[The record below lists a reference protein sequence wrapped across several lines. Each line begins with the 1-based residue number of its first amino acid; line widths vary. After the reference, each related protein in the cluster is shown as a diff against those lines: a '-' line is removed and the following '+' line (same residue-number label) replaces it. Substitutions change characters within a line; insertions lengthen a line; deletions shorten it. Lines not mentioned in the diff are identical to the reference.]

1 MSKKR
6 FSSGLDDLFSDFHE
20 SPSGGAMSEIS
31 VRTSTE
37 RKAPSIKSFS
47 SDLDALLQDALE
59 ESIHKYEARSTEK
72 TLNSK
77 SKSKSKSTEQHTESH
92 SGLDALIRQ
101 TIDIQA
107 LEKEEQSGIKRL
119 TVAVDRSKLEKL
131 KTIARMEN
139 AYLKDLLVGLIDEYI
154 EEYKQQKG
162 LKL

>member
-1 MSKKR
+1 M
-6 FSSGLDDLFSDFHE
+6 
-20 SPSGGAMSEIS
+20 
-31 VRTSTE
+31 
-37 RKAPSIKSFS
+37 
-47 SDLDALLQDALE
+47 E

-72 TLNSK
+72 ALNSK
-77 SKSKSKSTEQHTESH
+77 SKSKTKSTEQHTESH